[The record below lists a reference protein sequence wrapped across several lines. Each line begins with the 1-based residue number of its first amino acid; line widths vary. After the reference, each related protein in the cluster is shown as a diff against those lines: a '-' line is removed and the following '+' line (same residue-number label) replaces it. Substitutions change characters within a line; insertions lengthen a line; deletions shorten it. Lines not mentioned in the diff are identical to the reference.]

1 MTWKSMRI
9 IHIYKS
15 GCIKLKASITFF
27 FSSLDWR
34 GIWYKDVSQNLPMYF
49 TSVSKCTNTNSSQ
62 LREKNTI
69 HTHEI
74 SEYWHKSQT
83 LWITFQSL
91 TSLPCTLQ
99 YIWLWLML
107 DTDRQTDKKNTFSI
121 NLDEDSESIQK
132 HVHYEHMYSS
142 VALIIQFSVSPL
154 VTHWTLKL
162 LFNPLPPGSLSLRGR
177 GRGMHPHQI
186 PLSC

>member
-1 MTWKSMRI
+1 MTWKILRI

-15 GCIKLKASITFF
+15 GCIKLKASIKSF
-27 FSSLDWR
+27 FSSLDLR
-34 GIWYKDVSQNLPMYF
+34 GIWCKDVSQNLPMYF
-49 TSVSKCTNTNSSQ
+49 TGVSKSTNTNSSQ

-99 YIWLWLML
+99 NKWLWLML
-107 DTDRQTDKKNTFSI
+107 ETDRQTRKIHLPSILMKILSLYKNTYIMNTCTLLLHLLYNS
-121 NLDEDSESIQK
+121 
-132 HVHYEHMYSS
+132 MYH
-142 VALIIQFSVSPL
+142 L
-154 VTHWTLKL
+154 
-162 LFNPLPPGSLSLRGR
+162 
-177 GRGMHPHQI
+177 
-186 PLSC
+186 

>member
-1 MTWKSMRI
+1 MTWKIMRI

-15 GCIKLKASITFF
+15 GCIKLKASIKFF

-49 TSVSKCTNTNSSQ
+49 TGVSKCTNSNSSQ

-91 TSLPCTLQ
+91 KSLPCTLQ

-107 DTDRQTDKKNTFSI
+107 DTDRQTGKIHFPSILMKILSLYKNTYI
-121 NLDEDSESIQK
+121 MNTCTLLL
-132 HVHYEHMYSS
+132 HLLYNS
-142 VALIIQFSVSPL
+142 VYRL
-154 VTHWTLKL
+154 
-162 LFNPLPPGSLSLRGR
+162 
-177 GRGMHPHQI
+177 
-186 PLSC
+186 

>member
-1 MTWKSMRI
+1 MTWKVMRI

-15 GCIKLKASITFF
+15 GCIKLKASIKSF
-27 FSSLDWR
+27 FSSWDWR
-34 GIWYKDVSQNLPMYF
+34 GIWCKDVSQNLPMYF
-49 TSVSKCTNTNSSQ
+49 TGVSKCTNTNSSQ

-99 YIWLWLML
+99 NKWLWLML
-107 DTDRQTDKKNTFSI
+107 ETDRQTRNIHFPSILMKILSLYKN
-121 NLDEDSESIQK
+121 
-132 HVHYEHMYSS
+132 MYSMKTCTLLLHLLYNS
-142 VALIIQFSVSPL
+142 VYHL
-154 VTHWTLKL
+154 
-162 LFNPLPPGSLSLRGR
+162 
-177 GRGMHPHQI
+177 
-186 PLSC
+186 

>member
-1 MTWKSMRI
+1 MTWKIMRI

-15 GCIKLKASITFF
+15 GCIKLKASIKSF

-34 GIWYKDVSQNLPMYF
+34 GIWCKDVSQNFPMYF
-49 TSVSKCTNTNSSQ
+49 TGVSKCTNTNSSQ
-62 LREKNTI
+62 LRKKNTI

-99 YIWLWLML
+99 NKWLWLML
-107 DTDRQTDKKNTFSI
+107 ETDRQTRKIHLPSILMKILSLYKNTYI
-121 NLDEDSESIQK
+121 MNTCTLLL
-132 HVHYEHMYSS
+132 HLLYNS
-142 VALIIQFSVSPL
+142 VYHL
-154 VTHWTLKL
+154 
-162 LFNPLPPGSLSLRGR
+162 
-177 GRGMHPHQI
+177 
-186 PLSC
+186 

>member
-1 MTWKSMRI
+1 MTWKIMRI

-15 GCIKLKASITFF
+15 GCIKLKASIKSF

-34 GIWYKDVSQNLPMYF
+34 GIWCKDVSQNLPMYF
-49 TSVSKCTNTNSSQ
+49 TGVSKCTNTNSSQ
-62 LREKNTI
+62 LRKKNTI

-99 YIWLWLML
+99 NKWLWLML
-107 DTDRQTDKKNTFSI
+107 ETQEKYIYHQSWWRFWVYTKTRTLWIHVLFCCTYYTIQCIPFS
-121 NLDEDSESIQK
+121 
-132 HVHYEHMYSS
+132 H
-142 VALIIQFSVSPL
+142 
-154 VTHWTLKL
+154 TL
-162 LFNPLPPGSLSLRGR
+162 NPKT
-177 GRGMHPHQI
+177 I
-186 PLSC
+186 V

>member
-1 MTWKSMRI
+1 MTWKIMRI

-15 GCIKLKASITFF
+15 GCIKLKASIKFF

-49 TSVSKCTNTNSSQ
+49 TGVSKCTNSNSSQ

-91 TSLPCTLQ
+91 KSLPCTLQ

-107 DTDRQTDKKNTFSI
+107 DTDRQEKYIFHQSWWRFWVYTKTRTLWTHVLFCCTYYTIQCIAFS
-121 NLDEDSESIQK
+121 
-132 HVHYEHMYSS
+132 H
-142 VALIIQFSVSPL
+142 
-154 VTHWTLKL
+154 TL
-162 LFNPLPPGSLSLRGR
+162 NPKT
-177 GRGMHPHQI
+177 I
-186 PLSC
+186 V

>member
-1 MTWKSMRI
+1 MTWKIMRI
-9 IHIYKS
+9 IHIRVAA
-15 GCIKLKASITFF
+15 LKASIKSF

-34 GIWYKDVSQNLPMYF
+34 GIWCKDVSQNLPMYF
-49 TSVSKCTNTNSSQ
+49 TGVSKCTNTNSSQ

-83 LWITFQSL
+83 LWITLQSL

-107 DTDRQTDKKNTFSI
+107 DTDRQTGKIHFPSILMKILSLYKNTYI
-121 NLDEDSESIQK
+121 MNTCTLLL
-132 HVHYEHMYSS
+132 HLLYNS
-142 VALIIQFSVSPL
+142 VYHL
-154 VTHWTLKL
+154 
-162 LFNPLPPGSLSLRGR
+162 
-177 GRGMHPHQI
+177 
-186 PLSC
+186 

>member
-1 MTWKSMRI
+1 MRI

-15 GCIKLKASITFF
+15 DCMKLKASIKSF

-34 GIWYKDVSQNLPMYF
+34 GIWCKDVSQNLPMYF
-49 TSVSKCTNTNSSQ
+49 TGVSKCTNTNSSQ
-62 LREKNTI
+62 LRKKNTI

-99 YIWLWLML
+99 NKWLWLML
-107 DTDRQTDKKNTFSI
+107 ETDRQTRKIHLPSILMKILSLYKNTYI
-121 NLDEDSESIQK
+121 MNTCTLLL
-132 HVHYEHMYSS
+132 HLLYNS
-142 VALIIQFSVSPL
+142 VYHL
-154 VTHWTLKL
+154 
-162 LFNPLPPGSLSLRGR
+162 
-177 GRGMHPHQI
+177 
-186 PLSC
+186 

>member
-1 MTWKSMRI
+1 MTWKIMRI

-15 GCIKLKASITFF
+15 DCMKLKASIKSF

-34 GIWYKDVSQNLPMYF
+34 GIWCKDVSQNLPMYF
-49 TSVSKCTNTNSSQ
+49 TGVSKCTNTNSSQ
-62 LREKNTI
+62 LRKKNTI

-99 YIWLWLML
+99 NKWLWLML
-107 DTDRQTDKKNTFSI
+107 ETDRQTRKIHLPSILMKILSLYKNTYI
-121 NLDEDSESIQK
+121 MNTCTLLL
-132 HVHYEHMYSS
+132 HLLYNS
-142 VALIIQFSVSPL
+142 VYHL
-154 VTHWTLKL
+154 
-162 LFNPLPPGSLSLRGR
+162 
-177 GRGMHPHQI
+177 
-186 PLSC
+186 

>member
-1 MTWKSMRI
+1 MTWKIMRI

-15 GCIKLKASITFF
+15 GCIKLKASIKSF

-34 GIWYKDVSQNLPMYF
+34 GIWCKDVSQNLPMYF
-49 TSVSKCTNTNSSQ
+49 TGVSKCTNTNSSQ
-62 LREKNTI
+62 LRKKNTI

-99 YIWLWLML
+99 NKWLWLML
-107 DTDRQTDKKNTFSI
+107 ETDRQTRKIHLPSILMKILSLYKNTYI
-121 NLDEDSESIQK
+121 MNTCTLLL
-132 HVHYEHMYSS
+132 HLLYNS
-142 VALIIQFSVSPL
+142 VYHL
-154 VTHWTLKL
+154 
-162 LFNPLPPGSLSLRGR
+162 
-177 GRGMHPHQI
+177 
-186 PLSC
+186 

>member
-1 MTWKSMRI
+1 MTWKIMRI

-15 GCIKLKASITFF
+15 GCIKLKASIKSF
-27 FSSLDWR
+27 FSSLDLR
-34 GIWYKDVSQNLPMYF
+34 GIWCKDVSQNLPMYF
-49 TSVSKCTNTNSSQ
+49 TGVSKCTNTNSSQ

-83 LWITFQSL
+83 LWITLQSL

-107 DTDRQTDKKNTFSI
+107 DTDRQTGKIHFPSILMKILSLYKNTYIMNTCTLLLHLLYNS
-121 NLDEDSESIQK
+121 
-132 HVHYEHMYSS
+132 MYH
-142 VALIIQFSVSPL
+142 L
-154 VTHWTLKL
+154 
-162 LFNPLPPGSLSLRGR
+162 
-177 GRGMHPHQI
+177 
-186 PLSC
+186 

>member
-1 MTWKSMRI
+1 MTSKIMRI

-15 GCIKLKASITFF
+15 DCIKLKASIKSF

-34 GIWYKDVSQNLPMYF
+34 GIWCKDVSQNLPMYF
-49 TSVSKCTNTNSSQ
+49 TGVSKCTNTNSSQ
-62 LREKNTI
+62 LRKKNTI

-99 YIWLWLML
+99 NKWLWLML
-107 DTDRQTDKKNTFSI
+107 ETDRQTRKIHLPSILMKILSLYKNTYI
-121 NLDEDSESIQK
+121 MNTCTLLM
-132 HVHYEHMYSS
+132 HLLYNS
-142 VALIIQFSVSPL
+142 VYHL
-154 VTHWTLKL
+154 
-162 LFNPLPPGSLSLRGR
+162 
-177 GRGMHPHQI
+177 
-186 PLSC
+186 

>member
-1 MTWKSMRI
+1 MTWKIMRI

-15 GCIKLKASITFF
+15 GCIKLKASIKSF

-34 GIWYKDVSQNLPMYF
+34 GIWCKDVSQNLPMYF
-49 TSVSKCTNTNSSQ
+49 TGVSKCTNTNSSQ
-62 LREKNTI
+62 LRKKNTI

-99 YIWLWLML
+99 NIWLWLML
-107 DTDRQTDKKNTFSI
+107 ETDRQTRKIHLPSILMKIRVYTKTRTLWIHVLFCCTYYTIQCITFSHS
-121 NLDEDSESIQK
+121 L
-132 HVHYEHMYSS
+132 
-142 VALIIQFSVSPL
+142 
-154 VTHWTLKL
+154 
-162 LFNPLPPGSLSLRGR
+162 NPKT
-177 GRGMHPHQI
+177 I
-186 PLSC
+186 V

>member
-1 MTWKSMRI
+1 MTWKIMRI

-15 GCIKLKASITFF
+15 DCIKLKASIKSF

-34 GIWYKDVSQNLPMYF
+34 GIWCKDVSQNLPMYF
-49 TSVSKCTNTNSSQ
+49 TGVSKCTNTNSSQ
-62 LREKNTI
+62 LRKKNTI

-99 YIWLWLML
+99 NKWLWLML
-107 DTDRQTDKKNTFSI
+107 ETDRQTRKIHLPSILMKILSLYKNTYI
-121 NLDEDSESIQK
+121 MNTCTLLL
-132 HVHYEHMYSS
+132 HLLYNS
-142 VALIIQFSVSPL
+142 VYHL
-154 VTHWTLKL
+154 
-162 LFNPLPPGSLSLRGR
+162 
-177 GRGMHPHQI
+177 
-186 PLSC
+186 

>member
-1 MTWKSMRI
+1 MTWKMMRI

-15 GCIKLKASITFF
+15 GCIYLKASIKSF

-34 GIWYKDVSQNLPMYF
+34 GIWCKDVSQNLPMYF
-49 TSVSKCTNTNSSQ
+49 TGVSKCTNTNSSQ
-62 LREKNTI
+62 LRKKNTI

-99 YIWLWLML
+99 NIWLWLML
-107 DTDRQTDKKNTFSI
+107 ETDRQTRKIHLPSILMKILSLYKNTYI
-121 NLDEDSESIQK
+121 MNTCTLLL
-132 HVHYEHMYSS
+132 HLLYNS
-142 VALIIQFSVSPL
+142 VYHL
-154 VTHWTLKL
+154 
-162 LFNPLPPGSLSLRGR
+162 
-177 GRGMHPHQI
+177 
-186 PLSC
+186 

>member
-1 MTWKSMRI
+1 MTWKIMRI
-9 IHIYKS
+9 ILIYKS
-15 GCIKLKASITFF
+15 GCIKLKASIKSF

-34 GIWYKDVSQNLPMYF
+34 GIWCKDVSQNLPMYF
-49 TSVSKCTNTNSSQ
+49 TGVSKCTNTNSSQ
-62 LREKNTI
+62 LRKKNTI
-69 HTHEI
+69 HTHKI

-99 YIWLWLML
+99 NKWLWLML
-107 DTDRQTDKKNTFSI
+107 ETDRQEKYIYHQSWWRF
-121 NLDEDSESIQK
+121 ESIQK
-132 HVHYEHMYSS
+132 HVHYEYMYSS

-186 PLSC
+186 PPSC

>member
-1 MTWKSMRI
+1 MTWKIMRI

-15 GCIKLKASITFF
+15 GCIKLKASIKFF

-49 TSVSKCTNTNSSQ
+49 TGVSKCTNTNSSQ

-107 DTDRQTDKKNTFSI
+107 DTDRQTGKIHFPSILMKILSLYKNTYI
-121 NLDEDSESIQK
+121 MNTCTLLL
-132 HVHYEHMYSS
+132 HLLYNS
-142 VALIIQFSVSPL
+142 VYHL
-154 VTHWTLKL
+154 
-162 LFNPLPPGSLSLRGR
+162 
-177 GRGMHPHQI
+177 
-186 PLSC
+186 

>member
-1 MTWKSMRI
+1 MTWKIMRI

-15 GCIKLKASITFF
+15 GCIKLKASIKFF

-49 TSVSKCTNTNSSQ
+49 TGVSKCTNTNSSQ

-107 DTDRQTDKKNTFSI
+107 DTDRQTGKIHFPSILMKILSLYKNTYI
-121 NLDEDSESIQK
+121 MNTCTLLL
-132 HVHYEHMYSS
+132 HLLYNS
-142 VALIIQFSVSPL
+142 VYRL
-154 VTHWTLKL
+154 
-162 LFNPLPPGSLSLRGR
+162 
-177 GRGMHPHQI
+177 
-186 PLSC
+186 

>member
-1 MTWKSMRI
+1 MTWKIMRI

-15 GCIKLKASITFF
+15 GCIKLKASIKSF

-34 GIWYKDVSQNLPMYF
+34 GIWCKDVSQNLPMYF
-49 TSVSKCTNTNSSQ
+49 TGVSKCTNTNSSQ
-62 LREKNTI
+62 LRKKNTI

-99 YIWLWLML
+99 NKWLWLML
-107 DTDRQTDKKNTFSI
+107 ETDRQTRKIHLPSI
-121 NLDEDSESIQK
+121 LMKI
-132 HVHYEHMYSS
+132 
-142 VALIIQFSVSPL
+142 
-154 VTHWTLKL
+154 
-162 LFNPLPPGSLSLRGR
+162 LSLYKN
-177 GRGMHPHQI
+177 MYIMNTCTLLLH
-186 PLSC
+186 LSYNSVYHL

>member
-1 MTWKSMRI
+1 MTWKIMRI

-107 DTDRQTDKKNTFSI
+107 DTDRQTGKIHFPSILMKILSLYKNTYIMNTCTLLLHLLYNS
-121 NLDEDSESIQK
+121 
-132 HVHYEHMYSS
+132 MYH
-142 VALIIQFSVSPL
+142 L
-154 VTHWTLKL
+154 
-162 LFNPLPPGSLSLRGR
+162 
-177 GRGMHPHQI
+177 
-186 PLSC
+186 

>member
-1 MTWKSMRI
+1 MTWKIMRI

-49 TSVSKCTNTNSSQ
+49 TGVSKCTNTNSSQ

-107 DTDRQTDKKNTFSI
+107 DTDRQTGKIHFPSILMKILSLYKNTYI
-121 NLDEDSESIQK
+121 MNTCTLLL
-132 HVHYEHMYSS
+132 HLLYNS
-142 VALIIQFSVSPL
+142 VYRL
-154 VTHWTLKL
+154 
-162 LFNPLPPGSLSLRGR
+162 
-177 GRGMHPHQI
+177 
-186 PLSC
+186 